1 MAIRPDDQEI
11 AALYREA
18 ESDGPSAALDQAILL
33 AARAAV
39 ATPAAPAW
47 WRRWRL
53 HIPVLASLF
62 MVALFGLLISLQQ
75 PDTPGIG
82 QIALNEPAPAAP
94 APASAPPEAKRAAPA
109 PVESRARLAEAAP
122 PGATGKLAETAREE
136 EMARPAA
143 PPPAAKLA
151 APAPYVEMARPAAPA
166 LAARAPA
173 ANTISSAADA
183 AAPVMDKSEAGAPAA
198 AAAPVAARAAARQA
212 VAPAALPSQL
222 PPVQPA
228 GEWLAAIQQ
237 LLDKERIA
245 EARTSLEAFQKA
257 YPAVTIPT
265 AMRQRLQVPGNIKQ
279 P

>member
-18 ESDGPSAALDQAILL
+18 ESDGPSAALDQAILQ

-62 MVALFGLLISLQQ
+62 MVALFALLISLEQ
-75 PDTPGIG
+75 PDAPGIG
-82 QIALNEPAPAAP
+82 QIALNEPVPAAP
-94 APASAPPEAKRAAPA
+94 APASAPEQAKSAAPA
-109 PVESRARLAEAAP
+109 LAESRAKLAEVAP
-122 PGATGKLAETAREE
+122 SGASGKLAETAREE

-143 PPPAAKLA
+143 SPPAAK
-151 APAPYVEMARPAAPA
+151 PAAPA
-166 LAARAPA
+166 QEVEIARQAAPTIAASAPA
-173 ANTISSAADA
+173 ANTLSSAADA

-212 VAPAALPSQL
+212 VAPAA
-222 PPVQPA
+222 PPIQPA
-228 GEWLAAIQQ
+228 SEWLAAIQQ

-245 EARTSLEAFQKA
+245 EARSSLEAFQKA
-257 YPAVTIPT
+257 YPAATIPT